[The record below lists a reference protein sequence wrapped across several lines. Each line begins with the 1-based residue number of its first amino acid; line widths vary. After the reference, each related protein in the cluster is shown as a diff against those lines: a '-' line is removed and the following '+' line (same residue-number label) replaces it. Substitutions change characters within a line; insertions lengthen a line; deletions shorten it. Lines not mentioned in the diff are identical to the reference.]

1 MSFILFG
8 SLPIITKSTNVL
20 CEDFY
25 CDRDSLFSN
34 SLRRRVQMVYW
45 LVKYLCEEKDWKT
58 FTQMFFFFLKLF
70 VLLFSSTTFL
80 LKTFCYS
87 YCRKKIN
94 GTCKKLCLSF
104 LILITSSKGLL
115 WIIRD
120 GTKFKPHFCR
130 TNRPLKHSLIQK

>member
-1 MSFILFG
+1 
-8 SLPIITKSTNVL
+8 
-20 CEDFY
+20 
-25 CDRDSLFSN
+25 
-34 SLRRRVQMVYW
+34 MVYW

-87 YCRKKIN
+87 FCRKKIN

-104 LILITSSKGLL
+104 LILITSSKGL
-115 WIIRD
+115 
-120 GTKFKPHFCR
+120 
-130 TNRPLKHSLIQK
+130 HSLNYQGWNKVQATFLSHKSTFETVSSRVKIWDISDKIKTRLKYTIKQIWRKIFKHKYFQEV

>member
-1 MSFILFG
+1 MDVSSYHIHQVYLENEFNFVWW
-8 SLPIITKSTNVL
+8 SSYNYQKSTNVL
-20 CEDFY
+20 LEDFY
-25 CDRDSLFSN
+25 CDRDSLFSD

-58 FTQMFFFFLKLF
+58 FTQMFFFSFWNFF

-87 YCRKKIN
+87 FCRKKIN

-104 LILITSSKGLL
+104 LILITSSKGL
-115 WIIRD
+115 
-120 GTKFKPHFCR
+120 
-130 TNRPLKHSLIQK
+130 HSLNY

>member
-1 MSFILFG
+1 
-8 SLPIITKSTNVL
+8 
-20 CEDFY
+20 
-25 CDRDSLFSN
+25 
-34 SLRRRVQMVYW
+34 MVYW

-87 YCRKKIN
+87 FCRKKIN

-104 LILITSSKGLL
+104 LILITSSKG
-115 WIIRD
+115 
-120 GTKFKPHFCR
+120 P
-130 TNRPLKHSLIQK
+130 HSLNYQGWNKVQATFLSHKSTFETVSSRIKNLIFFQMRQLHFIRVILASNFASFLWQLSFNK